1 MTLAQIAL
9 KPITVA
15 IEEAI
20 SSLADSRQGRLRLHI
35 LSPDRMP
42 SAPDLP
48 ACDRIVAAGLSAKR
62 DTPIS

>member
-20 SSLADSRQGRLRLHI
+20 SSLVDSRQDRLRLH
-35 LSPDRMP
+35 LPSPDRMHPLPIVLHATEMLP
-42 SAPDLP
+42 SA
-48 ACDRIVAAGLSAKR
+48 
-62 DTPIS
+62 